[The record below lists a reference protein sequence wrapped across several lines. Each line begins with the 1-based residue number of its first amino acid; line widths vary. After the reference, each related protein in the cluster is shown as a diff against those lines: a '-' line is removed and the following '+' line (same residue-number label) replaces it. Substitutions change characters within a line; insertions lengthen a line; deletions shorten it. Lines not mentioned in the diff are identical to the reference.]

1 MGVLNKITETL
12 EFEVSNFP
20 TIIENDGSVTTLAEA
35 KAWIEEHREHLEAE
49 LLCTGAIL
57 FRGFPV
63 VDAESYD
70 AFFASF
76 GYENFTYKESLS
88 NAVRINFTEL
98 VFTANEGPKEVAIN
112 LHNEMAQTPIYPNR
126 ISLFCESP
134 AEQGG
139 ATVLCRSDMIYNE
152 LIKVEPELTNKL
164 EEVGIKYTTTMPGG
178 DSAESA
184 QGRSWLST
192 LSVENEQQAEAK
204 LKELGYTWTWQ
215 DNGDLLAQTG
225 ALAGIKTVADGRKV
239 FFNQIIAAFEGWEGV
254 KENPVKALCFGDDSE
269 IPKSFLETISKISE
283 ELSFDLNW
291 QAGDVALVE
300 NNLAMHGRRPFS
312 GDKKRKVMVVL
323 GK

>member
-1 MGVLNKITETL
+1 MSMLNKMSPAF
-12 EFEVSNFP
+12 EFKVSNFP
-20 TIIENDGSVTTLAEA
+20 TVIENDGSVKTLAEA
-35 KAWIEEHREHLEAE
+35 KLWVEENREHLEAE
-49 LLCTGAIL
+49 LKCTGALL

-63 VDAESYD
+63 IDAESYD

-76 GYENFTYKESLS
+76 GYDNFTYKESLS
-88 NAVRINFTEL
+88 NAVRINFTEF
-98 VFTANEGPKEVAIN
+98 VFTANEGPKELPIH

-139 ATVLCRSDMIYNE
+139 ATILCRSDMIYNE
-152 LIKVEPELTNKL
+152 LIQIEPELTNKL
-164 EEVGIKYTTTMPGG
+164 EEVGVKYTTTMPGG
-178 DSAESA
+178 DCAESA

-192 LSVENEQQAEAK
+192 LSVDNEQQAEVK
-204 LKELGYTWTWQ
+204 LKELGYSWVWKE
-215 DNGDLLAQTG
+215 NGDLLAQTA
-225 ALAGIKTVADGRKV
+225 ALPGIKTISDGRKV

-254 KENPVKALCFGDDSE
+254 KDNPSKALCFGDDTD
-269 IPKSFLETISKISE
+269 IPKSFLEVISKISAD
-283 ELSFDLNW
+283 LTFDLEW
-291 QAGDVALVE
+291 QGGDVVIVD